1 MVELKIYNLADDEE
15 VHTGSG
21 TLLCSVNDH
30 NMKIGYVYDI
40 LNDRIIFNYMKEYE
54 RDACQA
60 FEIELKEHVRHHW
73 LSKLNTKKR

>member
-60 FEIELKEHVRHHW
+60 FETELKEHVRHHW